1 MQSSY
6 ILENGTRV
14 LSGNQMQ
21 VALKMVDE
29 FEVNKSGSRL
39 ARYLTQK
46 TLKPFL
52 YKGKEV
58 GHFEPLICYKGDSKI
73 NGFEATI
80 LVDVCDGVLEARK
93 NIKLSA
99 RQEIIATQCE
109 ILLRSFAKI
118 GIIALI
124 DEATGY
130 QYEREEAELQSILQT
145 FISDEILKWQE
156 TFQLSFYK
164 EIFRLWG
171 VPFTAENIK
180 RKPMFIGKLTNELV
194 YKNMPKGIILDKYSI
209 LKNMTKE

>member
-80 LVDVCDGVLEARK
+80 LVDVCDGVLED
-93 NIKLSA
+93 SVH
-99 RQEIIATQCE
+99 T
-109 ILLRSFAKI
+109 F
-118 GIIALI
+118 
-124 DEATGY
+124 TV
-130 QYEREEAELQSILQT
+130 AELGYMLG
-145 FISDEILKWQE
+145 
-156 TFQLSFYK
+156 LSVD
-164 EIFRLWG
+164 G
-171 VPFTAENIK
+171 VLPDRYN
-180 RKPMFIGKLTNELV
+180 V
-194 YKNMPKGIILDKYSI
+194 
-209 LKNMTKE
+209 